1 MVDQT
6 ETPLAILFA
15 DICGSTKLY
24 DSLGDAKARDTV
36 ARGIAVMTDAT
47 TRNRGRLIKT
57 IGDEVM
63 STFKTAEDATQAAAE
78 MQDDMKAVLVDG
90 LPIFIRVGYHFGP
103 ALIEGADVFGDAVN
117 VAARMA
123 GQAKAAQILT
133 TAGTIK
139 HLSPDWQAST
149 RRIDH
154 TVLRGKRDD
163 VEIVE
168 ILWEREDVTRM
179 ATYVRNITG
188 PTVRRQRLVLQFQ
201 GKQFEISEQQP
212 ALTMG
217 RGDQADII
225 VRHGLVSR
233 LHARIEFR
241 KGNFILTDQSING
254 TYVRDENAAENFI
267 RRDSI
272 ALQGDGLIGF
282 GQAPLPGMPEAIRY
296 TCVE

>member
-1 MVDQT
+1 MVDRT

-24 DSLGDAKARDTV
+24 DTLGDAKARDTV

-47 TRNRGRLIKT
+47 TRNRGRVIKT

-63 STFKTAEDATQAAAE
+63 STFKTADDATQAAAE
-78 MQDDMKAVLVDG
+78 MQDDMKAVMVDG
-90 LPIFIRVGYHFGP
+90 VPIFIRVGYHFGP

-133 TAGTIK
+133 TAGTVK
-139 HLSPDWQAST
+139 HLSPAWQAST
-149 RRIDH
+149 RQIDH

-188 PTVRRQRLVLQFQ
+188 PTVRRQRLVLQHQ
-201 GKQFEISEQQP
+201 GLQFELSEQQP
-212 ALTMG
+212 TLTMG

-233 LHARIEFR
+233 LHARVELR

-254 TYVRDENAAENFI
+254 TYVRDGNDAEHFI

-272 ALQGDGLIGF
+272 ALQGDGLIGL
-282 GQAPLPGMPEAIRY
+282 GQAPLPGMPEALRF
-296 TCVE
+296 TSVE